1 MFFNISLFFVKKY
14 CNFRTN
20 GKSNFISN
28 FVNDSERNCSFYW
41 RSCTK
46 KRGERGGGGG
56 RGRERGGERGGGK
69 LLQSAGKDK
78 SLVNQTT
85 RKFVALLK
93 NFQYFRIYG
102 KVQVLNRRGS
112 IS

>member
-1 MFFNISLFFVKKY
+1 MANRILSPTLLTIPRETALFTGEVVQK
-14 CNFRTN
+14 RE
-20 GKSNFISN
+20 GKGGG
-28 FVNDSERNCSFYW
+28 V
-41 RSCTK
+41 
-46 KRGERGGGGG
+46 GEGGG
-56 RGRERGGERGGGK
+56 RGGGERGGGK